1 MKLKTDEPYIPQDVL
16 LKIEELKSILDEA
29 NELYE
34 EIIEWYDSELKS
46 YDERANATDELYSPG
61 TGTIVEYISPECI
74 LEGLNILQ
82 TANEVNS

>member
-1 MKLKTDEPYIPQDVL
+1 MKLKTDKPYIPQDVL

-46 YDERANATDELYSPG
+46 YDERANVTEMNFIHQVQVL
-61 TGTIVEYISPECI
+61 
-74 LEGLNILQ
+74 
-82 TANEVNS
+82 

>member
-1 MKLKTDEPYIPQDVL
+1 MKTEEPYIPQVVL

-61 TGTIVEYISPECI
+61 TGTI
-74 LEGLNILQ
+74 
-82 TANEVNS
+82 